1 MHTRLSQKEKR
12 FLDRARVCRVASA
25 DGRGTPHV
33 APLCHAFDA
42 PRRTAYIATEGRTAR
57 NLMKRPTASLAC
69 DDYFENWSRLRGVDA
84 RGRDEPHRGEREREW
99 DDRRNHHHRRD
110 LDVAVHGCLRP
121 RQEPGRMYDAP
132 PDKREPKTPHEKCRR
147 AVRLAKTFAER
158 EVKREDER
166 VHRSKREAERVELA
180 QSRVVRT
187 GRKEA
192 PENGEHR
199 GNPEAPADRSPAE
212 PRVDQEQDRPGV
224 LDDEGNPDRDALDRL
239 VIDERNPGEPDDAEH
254 NEERQVGAANP
265 QVKAHRRKDRN
276 EYKESEEDTPLRE
289 DGRLHTRVEGR
300 LRDNAADTKE
310 RGRC

>member
-1 MHTRLSQKEKR
+1 
-12 FLDRARVCRVASA
+12 
-25 DGRGTPHV
+25 
-33 APLCHAFDA
+33 
-42 PRRTAYIATEGRTAR
+42 
-57 NLMKRPTASLAC
+57 
-69 DDYFENWSRLRGVDA
+69 
-84 RGRDEPHRGEREREW
+84 
-99 DDRRNHHHRRD
+99 
-110 LDVAVHGCLRP
+110 
-121 RQEPGRMYDAP
+121 MYDAP

-199 GNPEAPADRSPAE
+199 GNPEAPADRSSAE
-212 PRVDQEQDRPGV
+212 PRVDQEQERPGV

-239 VIDERNPGEPDDAEH
+239 VIDERNPCEAHDAED
-254 NEERQVGAANP
+254 G
-265 QVKAHRRKDRN
+265 KDRKILSPDPQIKAQGR
-276 EYKESEEDTPLRE
+276 EDRDKHKEREEDTPLRE
-289 DGRLHTRVEGR
+289 NGRLHTRVEGR

-310 RGRC
+310 RGRRQRE

>member
-1 MHTRLSQKEKR
+1 MTTSRTGADSAESSRTSERGSSGVGRSSIGRCGCSRRSTSNTATTSSTRPSRSVSSASRHGVFKR
-12 FLDRARVCRVASA
+12 SGGLDASY
-25 DGRGTPHV
+25 GRS
-33 APLCHAFDA
+33 
-42 PRRTAYIATEGRTAR
+42 E
-57 NLMKRPTASLAC
+57 
-69 DDYFENWSRLRGVDA
+69 RLRNRDADQDDDPAGDLQRIEFLAKGDPRGDGGDDRLKRRRKADA
-84 RGRDEPHRGEREREW
+84 RGRDEPDRRERERER
-99 DDRRNHHHRRD
+99 DDRRDNDHRRD
-110 LDVAVHGCLRP
+110 LDVAIHGGLRP

-132 PDKREPKTPHEKCRR
+132 PDKREPKTPHENCRR

-166 VHRSKREAERVELA
+166 VHRGKREAERVELA

-212 PRVDQEQDRPGV
+212 PRVDQEKDRPGV

-239 VIDERNPGEPDDAEH
+239 VIDERNPCEAHDAEH

-265 QVKAHRRKDRN
+265 QVKAHRRKD
-276 EYKESEEDTPLRE
+276 
-289 DGRLHTRVEGR
+289 
-300 LRDNAADTKE
+300 
-310 RGRC
+310 